1 MDEKISFQ
9 KYDLISP
16 EQAMQLAIQEAYQG
30 APFVSPNPLVGCV
43 IVDSQ
48 HRFLAVGYH
57 ERYGFVHAEIN
68 ALQKLSVNELKDT
81 QFYVTLEP
89 CAHEGKTPSC
99 AKTLA
104 QYPIKKVVYGL
115 IDPNPLVCG
124 QGADILREAGIEVD
138 EYKGP
143 LKTQLT
149 ELVEVFLKNF
159 KLKQTFI
166 AAKVAASL
174 DGQIALKS
182 GESRWITSEHSRH
195 FVHELRSWYDAV
207 IVGRKTI
214 ELDNPSLNIRHDV
227 IQKENKVIIIDPS
240 AQILEKIKNG
250 TQYKF
255 TQSHKAEN
263 IFFAV
268 SKKLSLDKSLLHR
281 FQILEFS
288 NLVELHQLFWQAN
301 LKSVFIEGGALT
313 YSSFL
318 QMRLVDRLHLFL
330 APQIIGA
337 KNGLSWSSAF
347 YIENLQERLVLKNT
361 QTKKIG
367 ADLYMT
373 GTF

>member
-16 EQAMQLAIQEAYQG
+16 EQAMQMAIQEAYQG

-57 ERYGFVHAEIN
+57 ERHGFAHAEIN
-68 ALQKLSVNELKDT
+68 ALQKLAVNELKDT

-124 QGADILREAGIEVD
+124 QGANILREAGIEVD

-195 FVHELRSWYDAV
+195 FVHALRSWYDAV
-207 IVGRKTI
+207 VVGRKTI

-255 TQSHKAEN
+255 RQSHKAEN

-268 SKKLSLDKSLLHR
+268 SKKLSLDKSLLQG